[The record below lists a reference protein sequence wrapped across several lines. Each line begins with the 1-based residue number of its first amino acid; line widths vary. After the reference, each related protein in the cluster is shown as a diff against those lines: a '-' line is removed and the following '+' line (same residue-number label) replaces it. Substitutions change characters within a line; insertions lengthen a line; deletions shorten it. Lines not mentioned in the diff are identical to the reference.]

1 MLDEER
7 EAAHKAALTML
18 ESFHRSGANTF
29 DLTITD
35 AHGKKIRFRQNLL
48 HDDLHRS
55 LPILLDDAA
64 RHRHNVIVR
73 PRGSG
78 TQFIQLDDL
87 KKDALQRVESVSFL
101 GLETS
106 PGNYQAWV
114 AMPACDA
121 GGEDFARRLRKG
133 AGADPTASGATRIA
147 GSLNFKDKYAPDFPR
162 VEITYC
168 ALGLLVSK
176 DQLTALELVA
186 APEAAPASPFRVSP
200 ARPGP
205 GRRKWPSYAK
215 CLQGAPP
222 NHGNTGPDVSRADF
236 TWCMTAIDWGWSI
249 EDTTARL
256 MEESAKAQE
265 NGEKYALLTA
275 QNAAAAVERRRSR

>member
-1 MLDEER
+1 
-7 EAAHKAALTML
+7 ML
-18 ESFHRSGANTF
+18 EAFGSVGAETF
-29 DLTITD
+29 DLTLTNLGGEKIGF
-35 AHGKKIRFRQNLL
+35 HRGKSPGELRR
-48 HDDLHRS
+48 DL
-55 LPILLDDAA
+55 PTLLDQATE
-64 RHRHNVIVR
+64 RQQNIILR
-73 PRGSG
+73 PRGRRVA
-78 TQFIQLDDL
+78 FIQLDDL
-87 KKDALQRVESVSFL
+87 PASGIETVKASSFL
-101 GLETS
+101 ALETS
-106 PGNYQAWV
+106 PGNFQAWI
-114 AMPACDA
+114 ALPAGSADD
-121 GGEDFARRLRKG
+121 DFACRLRKG